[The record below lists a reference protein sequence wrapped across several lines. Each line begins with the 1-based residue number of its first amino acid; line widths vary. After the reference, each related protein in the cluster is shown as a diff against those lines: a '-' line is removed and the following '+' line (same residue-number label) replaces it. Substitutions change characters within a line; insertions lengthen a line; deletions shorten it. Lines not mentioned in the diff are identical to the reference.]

1 MSFYQKRLQIEIV
14 YFWTYAWSVGVRQ
27 DAQEIENQAAS
38 NGDDAGTNALK
49 LISFLSQSNSK
60 NWSHTPKDLFKE
72 KASILIIRG
81 FI

>member
-49 LISFLSQSNSK
+49 LISFRSQNNSMNCSIAQGIIEREGIDISN
-60 NWSHTPKDLFKE
+60 
-72 KASILIIRG
+72 
-81 FI
+81 